1 MLVELLLGTKAG
13 RVPPPTSPLT
23 HKAFTSP
30 TVPLDA
36 AGAAHEPTP
45 PAARMSSDEVVCHA
59 AQLSRTP

>member
-13 RVPPPTSPLT
+13 RVPPARWP
-23 HKAFTSP
+23 KAFTSP

-45 PAARMSSDEVVCHA
+45 PAARVSSDEVVCHA